1 MNPQVKKMYDT
12 AKKADRKDR
21 REMLAALTQRSRA
34 RRMVRLLADAC
45 HTKEGTIMG
54 YIYGYR
60 EPSELVQ
67 KTINDNL
74 EELKKILEK

>member
-1 MNPQVKKMYDT
+1 M
-12 AKKADRKDR
+12 KADRKDR
-21 REMLAALTQRSRA
+21 REALAALAQRSRT
-34 RRMVRLLADAC
+34 RRMVRTLADVC

-74 EELKKILEK
+74 TELKKILEQ